1 MINPLNFFTMN
12 KVWKTIFNVLLVIL
26 QYLKDTGT
34 FIFNGETHKSDE

>member
-1 MINPLNFFTMN
+1 MVMN

-34 FIFNGETHKSDE
+34 FIFNGELKNKDNEN

>member
-1 MINPLNFFTMN
+1 MAMN

-34 FIFNGETHKSDE
+34 FIFKGELKDEDK

>member
-1 MINPLNFFTMN
+1 MAMN

-34 FIFNGETHKSDE
+34 FIFNGEMKKDE